1 MKSISHQ
8 TDQALV
14 LRKTVVKDNHQR
26 VTFFTRS
33 HGLLVLTSFG
43 SKKITSKRLSH
54 LETGN
59 VVQLAWRVEGDF
71 AIVNETELLFAHS
84 KIKEDPRKL
93 DAMYK
98 VLFILMRLLP
108 EGVAEEDVYARVLA
122 FLKDIYAHDVTT
134 HMVRSF
140 ITDVLLTLGFVDES
154 TTQQASFDP
163 VEHVEGLIGRKVGV

>member
-26 VTFFTRS
+26 VTFFTRT
-33 HGLLVLTSFG
+33 HGVLVVTSFG

-71 AIVNETELLFAHS
+71 AILSETELLFAHS
-84 KIKEDPRKL
+84 KIKEDSRKL

-108 EGVAEEDVYARVLA
+108 EGVAEEEVYNRVLI
-122 FLKDIYAHDVTT
+122 FLKEIYAHDVTSQLV
-134 HMVRSF
+134 HSF
-140 ITDVLLTLGFVDES
+140 VTDILLILGFVDES

-163 VEHVEGLIGRKVGV
+163 IEHVEGLIGRKVGV